1 MLDTAAFQLPELHF
15 DHVEQCYRTDDANST
30 EELIA
35 RMHVPLSATYQLTRF
50 CNLKCVYC
58 SEPPDGIS
66 TKLDVH
72 LERVDRLTGMRR
84 IIVAGGEPMVYKH
97 FWPFM
102 EYIRD
107 KFEVVVLSTN
117 AVMIGPDEAA
127 RLKDLVDYID
137 VTLDGP
143 RRQHDAIRGNYP
155 KVTRGLM
162 SVALAQIPLS
172 VICVYMPA
180 ERNLLTK
187 PRPGNRD
194 VIHYICQQADL
205 LGAVKTKILTPIP
218 KGRSEDIFEEFVAQ
232 QELDDLADFLAAE
245 KERNGWR
252 SRIIISDW
260 MRIGKGH
267 AWLIEP
273 NGRVVASPVWGM
285 EDCIHPFGSMADAAA
300 ARPSD
305 SFSYGLDAA
314 GLWAAYP
321 YRKEHLAKY
330 LERTLIVR

>member
-1 MLDTAAFQLPELHF
+1 MLNAMDFQLPELYF
-15 DHVEQCYRTDDANST
+15 DSVDQCYRTDEDNST
-30 EELIA
+30 EALVE
-35 RMHVPLSATYQLTRF
+35 RMSVPLSATYQLTRF

-58 SEPPDGIS
+58 SEPPDGVS
-66 TKLDVH
+66 TP
-72 LERVDRLTGMRR
+72 LEIHKDRVDRLKGMRR

-102 EYIRD
+102 EYLRD

-127 RLKDLVDYID
+127 RLRDLVDYVD

-143 RRQHDAIRGNYP
+143 RRQHDAIRGSYF

-162 SVALAQIPLS
+162 SLSLAGIPLS
-172 VICVYMPA
+172 AICVYMPA
-180 ERNLLTK
+180 ELNLMAK

-194 VIHYICQQADL
+194 VMHYICQQADL

-218 KGRSEDIFEEFVAQ
+218 KGRSESIFEEFVSQA
-232 QELDDLADFLAAE
+232 ELDDLADFLAKE
-245 KERNGWR
+245 KDRNGWQ

-273 NGRVVASPVWGM
+273 DGRVVASPVWGM
-285 EDCIHPFGSMADAAA
+285 DDCVHPFGSMADK
-300 ARPSD
+300 PTGGLVGPYD
-305 SFSYGLDAA
+305 YGLDAA

-321 YRKEHLAKY
+321 YKREHLAKY

>member
-1 MLDTAAFQLPELHF
+1 MQSATGFQLPELHF
-15 DHVEQCYRTDDANST
+15 DHVEQCYRTDTANAT
-30 EELIA
+30 EELVDK
-35 RMHVPLSATYQLTRF
+35 MTLPLSATYQLTRF

-58 SEPPDGIS
+58 SEPPDGVS
-66 TKLDVH
+66 TPLAIHKDH
-72 LERVDRLTGMRR
+72 IDRLQGMRR

-117 AVMIGPDEAA
+117 ATMIGPEQAE
-127 RLKDLVDYID
+127 RLRGLVDYVD

-143 RRQHDAIRGNYP
+143 RRQHEAIRGQYK

-162 SVALAQIPLS
+162 SLSLAGIPLS
-172 VICVYMPA
+172 VICVYMPP
-180 ERNLLTK
+180 ERNLFSE

-194 VIHYICQQADL
+194 SIHYICQQADL

-218 KGRSEDIFEEFVAQ
+218 KGRSEDIFEEFVRQ
-232 QELDDLADFLAAE
+232 DELDQLADFLAKE
-245 KERNGWR
+245 KARNGWQ

-273 NGRVVASPVWGM
+273 DGRVVASPVWGM
-285 EDCIHPFGSMADAAA
+285 DDCIHAFGSMAE
-300 ARPSD
+300 PSGAYALG
-305 SFSYGLDAA
+305 SYKYGLDAA
-314 GLWAAYP
+314 GLWASYP
-321 YRKEHLAKY
+321 YKREHLAKY

>member
-1 MLDTAAFQLPELHF
+1 MLDHAALQLPELRF
-15 DHVEQCYRTDDANST
+15 DHVEQCYRTADTNST
-30 EELIA
+30 EDLIEK
-35 RMHVPLSATYQLTRF
+35 MTVPLSATYQLTRF

-58 SEPPDGIS
+58 SEPPDGVS

-72 LERVDRLTGMRR
+72 LERIDRLAGMRR

-127 RLKDLVDYID
+127 RLEGLVDYID
-137 VTLDGP
+137 ITLDGP
-143 RRQHDAIRGNYP
+143 RRQHDAIRGDYP

-162 SVALAQIPLS
+162 AVALARIPLS
-172 VICVYMPA
+172 VICVYMPP
-180 ERNLLTK
+180 ERNMLAA

-218 KGRSEDIFEEFVAQ
+218 KGRSENIFEEFVARR
-232 QELDDLADFLAAE
+232 ELDDLADFLAVE
-245 KERNGWR
+245 KDRNGWR

-260 MRIGKGH
+260 TRIGKGH

-273 NGRVVASPVWGM
+273 DGRVVASPVWGM
-285 EDCIHPFGSMADAAA
+285 PDCVHPFGSMAAPPAIRRGESFEYDLDAAA
-300 ARPSD
+300 
-305 SFSYGLDAA
+305 
-314 GLWAAYP
+314 LWAAYP
-321 YRKEHLAKY
+321 YRKQHLAKY